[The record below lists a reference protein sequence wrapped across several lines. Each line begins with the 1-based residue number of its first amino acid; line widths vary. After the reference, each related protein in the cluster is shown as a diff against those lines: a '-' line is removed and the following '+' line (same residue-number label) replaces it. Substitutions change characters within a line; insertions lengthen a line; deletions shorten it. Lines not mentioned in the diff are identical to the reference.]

1 MGWFK
6 SDPPAPPNPAQ
17 TAAAQTGT
25 NVSTAVANSFLS
37 NMNQITPDGML
48 RFDPTDTY
56 SWTDPSTGANYNLP
70 RFTST
75 QLLSPAQQ
83 GIHDLGVT
91 SKTNLAGLAA
101 NQSGML
107 RDVYGQPIDTSG
119 GPSAGDPNA
128 LGGFNFQDNY
138 GQGIP
143 GQQYSYGNA
152 DDFSS
157 DRKRVEEAMYQ
168 RLDPQ
173 LQRDR
178 GQLEARLADQGIKI
192 GSPAYQAAMD
202 QFGRQLTDTRLGI
215 TERGGVEQKLLNDMA
230 MQKGQFFNAAQAQD
244 FAEAGQKAGFY
255 NTAQG
260 QRLTAAQAKMDA
272 ETKNRARW
280 LTEQYAQRNAP
291 LNEIA
296 SLMSGSQVSQP
307 NFNQPGTTSTIPTT
321 DYAGLVNNRFS
332 QDMGIYQQQSQ
343 NFNALV
349 GGAFGAAAGYLRSD
363 KREKDVGE
371 RMGTV
376 FGVTEEGDEKKLP
389 IYEYAYKDDPA
400 GTRHVGPM
408 AQDVE
413 RIDKKA
419 VKTIG
424 GTKYINKTRLGSIL
438 KVA

>member
-25 NVSTAVANSFLS
+25 NVSTAVANSFLG

-56 SWTDPSTGANYNLP
+56 SWSDPSTGATYNLP

-83 GIHDLGVT
+83 GIHDLGVQ

-107 RDVYGQPIDTSG
+107 RDVYGRPIDTSG

-128 LGGFNFQDNY
+128 LGGFNFSDT
-138 GQGIP
+138 
-143 GQQYSYGNA
+143 YGNA

-157 DRKRVEEAMYQ
+157 DRARVEEAMYQ
-168 RLDPQ
+168 RLEPQ

-215 TERGGVEQKLLNDMA
+215 TEKGGTEQKLLNDMA
-230 MQKGQFFNAAQAQD
+230 A
-244 FAEAGQKAGFY
+244 QKAGFY

-260 QRLTAAQAKMDA
+260 QRMTAAQARMDA
-272 ETKNRARW
+272 ESKNRARW

-307 NFNQPGTTSTIPTT
+307 NFNQPGTTTPIPTT

-343 NFNALV
+343 NFNTLV

-363 KREKDVGE
+363 RREKDVGE

>member
-25 NVSTAVANSFLS
+25 NVSTAVANSFLG

-56 SWTDPSTGANYNLP
+56 SWSDPSTGATYNLP

-83 GIHDLGVT
+83 GIHDLGVQ

-107 RDVYGQPIDTSG
+107 RDVYGRPIDTSG

-128 LGGFNFQDNY
+128 LGGFNFSDT
-138 GQGIP
+138 
-143 GQQYSYGNA
+143 YGNA

-157 DRKRVEEAMYQ
+157 DRTRVEEAMYQ
-168 RLDPQ
+168 RLEPQ

-215 TERGGVEQKLLNDMA
+215 TEKGGTEQKLLNDMA
-230 MQKGQFFNAAQAQD
+230 A
-244 FAEAGQKAGFY
+244 QKAGFY

-260 QRLTAAQAKMDA
+260 QRMTAAQAKMDA

-343 NFNALV
+343 NFNTLV

-363 KREKDVGE
+363 RREKDVGD

-376 FGVTEEGDEKKLP
+376 FGVTEDGDEKKLP

-400 GTRHVGPM
+400 GARHVGPM

-413 RIDKKA
+413 RIDKRA

>member
-6 SDPPAPPNPAQ
+6 SDPPTPPNPAQ

-25 NVSTAVANSFLS
+25 NVSTAVANSFLG

-56 SWTDPSTGANYNLP
+56 SWSDPSTGASYNLP

-119 GPSAGDPNA
+119 GPNAGDPNA
-128 LGGFNFQDNY
+128 LGGFNFSDT
-138 GQGIP
+138 
-143 GQQYSYGNA
+143 YGNA
-152 DDFSS
+152 DDVSS
-157 DRKRVEEAMYQ
+157 DRARVEEAMYQ
-168 RLDPQ
+168 RLEPQ

-178 GQLEARLADQGIKI
+178 GQLEARLADQGIKY
-192 GSPAYQAAMD
+192 GSPGYQAAMD

-215 TERGGVEQKLLNDMA
+215 TEKGGTEQKLLNDMA
-230 MQKGQFFNAAQAQD
+230 A
-244 FAEAGQKAGFY
+244 QKAGFY

-260 QRLTAAQAKMDA
+260 QRMTAAQAKMDA

-307 NFNQPGTTSTIPTT
+307 NFNQPGTTTPIPTT

-343 NFNALV
+343 NFNTLV

-363 KREKDVGE
+363 RREKDVGE

-413 RIDKKA
+413 KIDKKA

>member
-25 NVSTAVANSFLS
+25 NVSTAVANSFLG

-56 SWTDPSTGANYNLP
+56 SWSDPSTGATYNLP

-83 GIHDLGVT
+83 GIHDLGVQ

-107 RDVYGQPIDTSG
+107 RDVYGRPIDTSG

-128 LGGFNFQDNY
+128 LGGFNFSDT
-138 GQGIP
+138 
-143 GQQYSYGNA
+143 YGNA

-157 DRKRVEEAMYQ
+157 DRARVEEAMYQ
-168 RLDPQ
+168 RLEPQ

-215 TERGGVEQKLLNDMA
+215 TEKGLAEQQAGFNQAL
-230 MQKGQFFNAAQAQD
+230 QSGQF
-244 FAEAGQKAGFY
+244 Y
-255 NTAQG
+255 NSAQG
-260 QRLTAAQAKMDA
+260 QDFQQAALRGQF
-272 ETKNRARW
+272 
-280 LTEQYAQRNAP
+280 
-291 LNEIA
+291 
-296 SLMSGSQVSQP
+296 G
-307 NFNQPGTTSTIPTT
+307 NQ
-321 DYAGLVNNRFS
+321 GL
-332 QDMGIYQQQSQ
+332 QQ
-343 NFNALV
+343 
-349 GGAFGAAAGYLRSD
+349 
-363 KREKDVGE
+363 
-371 RMGTV
+371 
-376 FGVTEEGDEKKLP
+376 
-389 IYEYAYKDDPA
+389 
-400 GTRHVGPM
+400 
-408 AQDVE
+408 
-413 RIDKKA
+413 
-419 VKTIG
+419 
-424 GTKYINKTRLGSIL
+424 RLGQE
-438 KVA
+438 

>member
-1 MGWFK
+1 MG
-6 SDPPAPPNPAQ
+6 SCCQADAPTPPNPAQ

-25 NVSTAVANSFLS
+25 NVSTAVANSFLG

-56 SWTDPSTGANYNLP
+56 SWSDPSTGATYNLP

-83 GIHDLGVT
+83 NIHDLGVT

-101 NQSGML
+101 NQSSML
-107 RDVYGQPIDTSG
+107 QDKYSQPIDTSG
-119 GPSAGDPNA
+119 GPAAGDPNA
-128 LGGFNFQDNY
+128 LGGFDFQT
-138 GQGIP
+138 G
-143 GQQYSYGNA
+143 YGNA

-178 GQLEARLADQGIKI
+178 SQLEARLADQGIKY
-192 GSPAYQAAMD
+192 GSPGYQAAMD
-202 QFGRQLTDTRLGI
+202 QFGRQLTDTRLAI
-215 TERGGVEQKLLNDMA
+215 TEKGGTEQKLLNDL
-230 MQKGQFFNAAQAQD
+230 AA
-244 FAEAGQKAGFY
+244 QKAGFY

-260 QRLTAAQAKMDA
+260 QRLGAAQTKMDA

-343 NFNALV
+343 NFNTLV
-349 GGAFGAAAGYLRSD
+349 GGAFGAAAGYLLSD
-363 KREKDVGE
+363 RREKDVGD

-389 IYEYAYKDDPA
+389 IYEYAYKDDPT

-424 GTKYINKTRLGSIL
+424 GTKYINKTKLGSIL

>member
-25 NVSTAVANSFLS
+25 NVSTAVANSFLG

-56 SWTDPSTGANYNLP
+56 SWSDPSTGATYNLP

-83 GIHDLGVT
+83 GIHDLGVQ

-107 RDVYGQPIDTSG
+107 RDVYGRPIDTSG

-128 LGGFNFQDNY
+128 LGGFNFSDT
-138 GQGIP
+138 
-143 GQQYSYGNA
+143 YGNA

-157 DRKRVEEAMYQ
+157 DRARVEEAMYQ
-168 RLDPQ
+168 RLEPQ

-215 TERGGVEQKLLNDMA
+215 TEKGGTEQKLLNDMA
-230 MQKGQFFNAAQAQD
+230 A
-244 FAEAGQKAGFY
+244 QKAGFY
-255 NTAQG
+255 NTVQG
-260 QRLTAAQAKMDA
+260 QRMTAAQAKMDA

-307 NFNQPGTTSTIPTT
+307 NFNQPGTTSPIPTT

-343 NFNALV
+343 NFNTLV

-363 KREKDVGE
+363 RREKDVGE

-424 GTKYINKTRLGSIL
+424 GTKYINKTKLGSIL

>member
-6 SDPPAPPNPAQ
+6 SDPPTPPNPAQ

-25 NVSTAVANSFLS
+25 NVSTAVANSFLG

-56 SWTDPSTGANYNLP
+56 SWSDPSTGATYNLP

-119 GPSAGDPNA
+119 GPSAGDPND
-128 LGGFNFQDNY
+128 LGGFNFSDTY
-138 GQGIP
+138 GPDDG
-143 GQQYSYGNA
+143 YSA
-152 DDFSS
+152 D
-157 DRKRVEEAMYQ
+157 RTRVEEAMYQ
-168 RLDPQ
+168 RLEPQ

-215 TERGGVEQKLLNDMA
+215 TEHGGAEQKLLNDMA
-230 MQKGQFFNAAQAQD
+230 A
-244 FAEAGQKAGFY
+244 QKAGFY

-260 QRLTAAQAKMDA
+260 QRMTAAQAKMDA

-343 NFNALV
+343 NFNTLV

-363 KREKDVGE
+363 RREKDVGE

-413 RIDKKA
+413 RIDKRA

>member
-25 NVSTAVANSFLS
+25 NVSTAVANSFLG

-56 SWTDPSTGANYNLP
+56 SWSDPSTGATYNLP

-83 GIHDLGVT
+83 GIHDLGVQ

-107 RDVYGQPIDTSG
+107 RDVYGQPINTSG

-128 LGGFNFQDNY
+128 LGGFNFSDT
-138 GQGIP
+138 
-143 GQQYSYGNA
+143 YGNA

-157 DRKRVEEAMYQ
+157 DRARVEEAMYQ
-168 RLDPQ
+168 RLEPQ

-215 TERGGVEQKLLNDMA
+215 TEKGGTEQKLLNDMA
-230 MQKGQFFNAAQAQD
+230 A
-244 FAEAGQKAGFY
+244 QKAGFY

-260 QRLTAAQAKMDA
+260 QRMTAAQARMDA
-272 ETKNRARW
+272 ESKNRARW

-307 NFNQPGTTSTIPTT
+307 NFNQPGTTTPIPTT

-343 NFNALV
+343 NFNTLV

-363 KREKDVGE
+363 RREKDGGE

-424 GTKYINKTRLGSIL
+424 GTKYVNKTRLGSIL